1 MLLKSKNVALT
12 ALAFFLAAAF
22 ACPAFSAQDHVV
34 SSKNLHQAIIR
45 SASSRKDHITQVEGF
60 FSSPSVQKA
69 LEKSGMNLKQV
80 RQAVPSLSNQ
90 ELAQLAQR
98 THKIQSDFAAGA
110 LTNQQLTYIVIA
122 IATAIIIILIFE
134 A

>member
-1 MLLKSKNVALT
+1 MLLKTKNVVLT

-22 ACPAFSAQDHVV
+22 ALPAFSAQNHLV
-34 SSKNLHQAIIR
+34 SSKDLHQAIIR
-45 SASSRKDHITQVEGF
+45 YASSRENNIKQVKGF
-60 FSSPSVQKA
+60 FSSPPIQKA

-80 RQAVPSLSNQ
+80 QQAIPSLSDQ

-98 THKIQSDFAAGA
+98 TNKIQSDFAAGA

-122 IATAIIIILIFE
+122 IATALIIILIFE